1 MASTEF
7 VQLSY
12 WGFTV
17 WWFIILCV
25 HVVACVYTALYSYA
39 YWILQNTYLEHYL
52 ELFEIG
58 MPPPYHRTIV
68 IVHAILFALHAV
80 CILLMLG
87 GSVWQRSFAFSPCF
101 TKVYTKISDRH
112 GFFGVNGAH
121 FHVLLILREVVE
133 TGLQTIQ
140 AYRTSSLLPRTMLN
154 RFYVVLLVANC
165 WSSVLVYSVFFK
177 GDEASRRFACIV
189 LDCVLDLISCVGVEL
204 MIVLSYASDYNVSVM
219 GFWDFMW
226 QNDEWA
232 ARALNEF
239 RMVFVVSLSDL
250 ASRAIFS
257 LGLILT
263 TTNMKELLQCLPQ
276 QRLRTQCARLM
287 LRAAHLFFGAWGVV
301 VLGLHIHASMQ
312 PTLSQCLLQVRPW
325 ATSRPSCYLVGLDCH
340 TEFDSST
347 VVQLLI
353 RHCPTLEI
361 PPSIS
366 KFHSLHGVKVYNST
380 IVDWDDSAAFT
391 SENHPN
397 VLSLYLVRVNMTD
410 GVLPAGLHSLDFPP
424 NLRDIEFCVTN
435 LQAIPQ
441 DLDLN

>member
-1 MASTEF
+1 MELT
-7 VQLSY
+7 
-12 WGFTV
+12 
-17 WWFIILCV
+17 FI
-25 HVVACVYTALYSYA
+25 
-39 YWILQNTYLEHYL
+39 
-52 ELFEIG
+52 
-58 MPPPYHRTIV
+58 
-68 IVHAILFALHAV
+68 
-80 CILLMLG
+80 
-87 GSVWQRSFAFSPCF
+87 
-101 TKVYTKISDRH
+101 
-112 GFFGVNGAH
+112 
-121 FHVLLILREVVE
+121 
-133 TGLQTIQ
+133 
-140 AYRTSSLLPRTMLN
+140 SLLPRTMLN
-154 RFYVVLLVANC
+154 R
-165 WSSVLVYSVFFK
+165 

-340 TEFDSST
+340 TST

>member
-1 MASTEF
+1 MVHHPLRSRSRLCLHCA
-7 VQLSY
+7 VQLRLLDTSEH
-12 WGFTV
+12 
-17 WWFIILCV
+17 LSR
-25 HVVACVYTALYSYA
+25 ALPRAVRDWYA
-39 YWILQNTYLEHYL
+39 
-52 ELFEIG
+52 
-58 MPPPYHRTIV
+58 PPYHRTIV

-87 GSVWQRSFAFSPCF
+87 GSVWQRSFAFSPWSCDTSPRNTRLNSDRSNSIVMQSF

-276 QRLRTQCARLM
+276 QRC
-287 LRAAHLFFGAWGVV
+287 HK
-301 VLGLHIHASMQ
+301 IASLDTENDQ
-312 PTLSQCLLQVRPW
+312 TRGEKSTTIVPTLPQQ
-325 ATSRPSCYLVGLDCH
+325 
-340 TEFDSST
+340 
-347 VVQLLI
+347 
-353 RHCPTLEI
+353 
-361 PPSIS
+361 
-366 KFHSLHGVKVYNST
+366 
-380 IVDWDDSAAFT
+380 
-391 SENHPN
+391 
-397 VLSLYLVRVNMTD
+397 
-410 GVLPAGLHSLDFPP
+410 P
-424 NLRDIEFCVTN
+424 NLKPSELVMPI
-435 LQAIPQ
+435 
-441 DLDLN
+441 

>member
-1 MASTEF
+1 
-7 VQLSY
+7 
-12 WGFTV
+12 
-17 WWFIILCV
+17 
-25 HVVACVYTALYSYA
+25 
-39 YWILQNTYLEHYL
+39 
-52 ELFEIG
+52 
-58 MPPPYHRTIV
+58 
-68 IVHAILFALHAV
+68 
-80 CILLMLG
+80 
-87 GSVWQRSFAFSPCF
+87 
-101 TKVYTKISDRH
+101 
-112 GFFGVNGAH
+112 
-121 FHVLLILREVVE
+121 
-133 TGLQTIQ
+133 
-140 AYRTSSLLPRTMLN
+140 
-154 RFYVVLLVANC
+154 
-165 WSSVLVYSVFFK
+165 
-177 GDEASRRFACIV
+177 
-189 LDCVLDLISCVGVEL
+189 
-204 MIVLSYASDYNVSVM
+204 
-219 GFWDFMW
+219 
-226 QNDEWA
+226 
-232 ARALNEF
+232 
-239 RMVFVVSLSDL
+239 
-250 ASRAIFS
+250 
-257 LGLILT
+257 
-263 TTNMKELLQCLPQ
+263 
-276 QRLRTQCARLM
+276 M

-340 TEFDSST
+340 TLAISGEMNEVEESWSEFDSST

-441 DLDLN
+441 DLDLKWPRNAQIQFEYSQLTSIPSELLRLEPEYLFVTGNPMTEVSAEVFEIPGLQTLGLGHMNLNELPRNVTSPSPTLSVVFLDKTNISFFWPWMDDIMMKTWGTGFLVASATPYCSDFEMIQQGTASAFNTSPSRDYEPMLMDPSQANIPPVSEVVVCDVSMVATCYFIDIDDESMAISPPHALHVVSP